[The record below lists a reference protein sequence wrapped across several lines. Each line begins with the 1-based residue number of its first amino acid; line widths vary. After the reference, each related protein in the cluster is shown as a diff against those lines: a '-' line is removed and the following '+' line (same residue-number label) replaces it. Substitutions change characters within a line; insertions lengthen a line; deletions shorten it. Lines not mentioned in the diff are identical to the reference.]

1 MKKVHTPGFS
11 LIELILVMALIGII
25 ASFSVVMTLGSLSKS
40 AVTEERD
47 LFVTLLLR
55 STRTASLANID
66 NVAHGVFIDNN
77 NHQYILFN
85 GTTFNSDDTKNR
97 IIPYSNNTITFHLNG
112 RNPIVFEQLSGN
124 VISGSSSI
132 AIVNGNVTTTL
143 TIRENGQ
150 IDW

>member
-1 MKKVHTPGFS
+1 MKKIKALGFS
-11 LIELILVMALIGII
+11 LIELILVMALIGIF
-25 ASFSVVMTLGSLSKS
+25 ASFSVVMSMGSLSKS
-40 AVTEERD
+40 AVVEERD
-47 LFVTLLLR
+47 LFITLLLR

-85 GTTFNSDDTKNR
+85 GTTLNPVDPKNR
-97 IIPYSNNTITFHLNG
+97 IIPYSNNTLTFHLNG

-124 VISGSSSI
+124 VIGGSSSI
-132 AIVNGNVTTTL
+132 AITNGNATSTI
-143 TIRENGQ
+143 TIRKNGQ